1 MAVFTYKAT
10 DPAATMQSGTIA
22 ADTPRQARDL
32 LRERGLAVQQLDDYR
47 TRAPSATRLRFSM
60 RRARS
65 ARPHEVTAFIR
76 ELSTLL
82 GVGVPLLEALTTISR
97 QHTGAFH
104 RTVLVLRDRVAAGSS
119 LAAAMREHPGT
130 FD

>member
-1 MAVFTYKAT
+1 MAVFTYRAT
-10 DPAATMQSGTIA
+10 DPTAAVQSGTIA

-32 LRERGLAVQQLDDYR
+32 LRERGLSVHHLDSH
-47 TRAPSATRLRFSM
+47 RASIRPRRRLRL
-60 RRARS
+60 RDT

-97 QHTGAFH
+97 QHTGRFH
-104 RTVLVLRDRVAAGSS
+104 TVVLLLRDRVA
-119 LAAAMREHPGT
+119 
-130 FD
+130 